1 MKNKENK
8 IILIVICL
16 LIALVIGILVSL
28 FGGMKSS
35 SIVIDVKEEIPLPIS
50 VVVECQ
56 GETTVIYE
64 SASIASTE
72 AEFTPYSISAEGVM
86 WLMIGDKKYEILSFI
101 DHVDSPIVEI
111 TGDSTS
117 LEVVAYTTL
126 FQTTKETY
134 QSTTITIK

>member
-72 AEFTPYSISAEGVM
+72 AEFTSYSIRAEGVM